1 MRAVGDGSGRRP
13 SRAADERAGVSGAL
27 PGPPVPPFG
36 VGGARPLPGS
46 RRGDDGAES
55 AAGPSRS
62 AIKGDPPARPPRSS
76 RRLLSR
82 RGEAPSRRREVT
94 AAAPPRSAASR
105 RGIPAAAQRGIPA
118 AETRRFHAG
127 PGRRRK
133 EGGGG
138 KAERGNGSS
147 RGPSAP
153 RSRAG
158 KPPPTHPPAHR
169 RVSPTRRAAPRPPPP
184 ASAEEAGRGRGRGP
198 VTMAPPGAIF
208 TLPRLYLVW
217 PDRNRGA
224 KNSAARPP
232 APRYRRRRSMGSGPA
247 SSRARGQ
254 RLNLATPLASMT
266 RPPCVSAP
274 RPAPWSGARRVLCVD
289 WPRRREDGVPP

>member
-1 MRAVGDGSGRRP
+1 MTARKAPPARAGAPSKGIPPPGLLAPPGAYSAAGGRP
-13 SRAADERAGVSGAL
+13 RAAAVRSPPPPRRAPLRHAGVSPPPPSGAS
-27 PGPPVPPFG
+27 PRRKHAASTRVPDGGGRGGG
-36 VGGARPLPGS
+36 VGK
-46 RRGDDGAES
+46 
-55 AAGPSRS
+55 AG
-62 AIKGDPPARPPRSS
+62 
-76 RRLLSR
+76 
-82 RGEAPSRRREVT
+82 
-94 AAAPPRSAASR
+94 
-105 RGIPAAAQRGIPA
+105 
-118 AETRRFHAG
+118 
-127 PGRRRK
+127 
-133 EGGGG
+133 
-138 KAERGNGSS
+138 RGNGSS